1 MSDTATVFDP
11 VRNLWCD
18 KPGIPLLGT
27 NPLVSIIVPSFNQG
41 RYIRD
46 TIESIISQD
55 YRNLDVIVV
64 DGASKDETLEV
75 LRSYA
80 HEPRLRY
87 ISEPDDGVA
96 DAVNKGLVMCR
107 GEVCAIQSSDDCYL
121 PHAITTAVA
130 ELQMPDCPGLVYGD
144 TIRTDAAGAELH
156 RLHGRPHTLA
166 GWLSKQSYI
175 PQPAAFF
182 RMDVARR
189 LDGWNARYFNADTE
203 YWLRML
209 WLAPVRKFDAFIS
222 LRRMHGEQRDTQGE
236 KIIDSHR
243 RLIDES
249 EAIRSLSWSLRRAA
263 SSGKL
268 MHRLRYG
275 RHSRAMARLI
285 LWRAV
290 LVYPELLRTLE
301 ARHRLLPF
309 GAETLALASACKR
322 AITSNG
328 RAE

>member
-1 MSDTATVFDP
+1 MSDIATVFDP
-11 VRNLWCD
+11 IRNCWCD
-18 KPGIPLLGT
+18 KPAIPPLGT

-46 TIESIISQD
+46 TIESIVGQD
-55 YRNLDVIVV
+55 YRNLDIIVV
-64 DGASKDETLEV
+64 DGASKDQTLEV
-75 LRSYA
+75 LRSYVN
-80 HEPRLRY
+80 EPRLRY
-87 ISEPDDGVA
+87 VSEPDDGVA
-96 DAVNKGLVMCR
+96 DAVNKGLAMCR
-107 GEVCAIQSSDDCYL
+107 GAVCAIQSSDDSYL
-121 PHAITTAVA
+121 PGAIAKAVA
-130 ELQMPDCPGLVYGD
+130 ELQAPDCPGLIYGD

-182 RMDVARR
+182 RMDVARQ
-189 LDGWNARYFNADTE
+189 LNGWNARYFNADTE

-209 WLAPVRKFDAFIS
+209 WLAPVRKIDAFIS

-249 EAIRSLSWSLRRAA
+249 EGIRSLPWKLRRAA
-263 SSGKL
+263 SAGKL

-275 RHSRAMARLI
+275 KHSRVMARLI
-285 LWRAV
+285 LWRAA
-290 LVYPELLRTLE
+290 LIYPELLRNLE

-309 GAETLALASACKR
+309 GAEALTLASTCKR
-322 AITSNG
+322 AIMGHG
-328 RAE
+328 RAG